1 MKFADEFTVERPA
14 DAVWALF
21 EDVEAVAQCMPG
33 AELTENKGEGVY
45 TGRVSVKLGPLNP
58 TFEGEAT
65 AVYDSD
71 NRGILLNGSGVDRK
85 GGSRG
90 RVSVSVNVREI
101 GASTSVAVDANIT
114 LSGAASR
121 FGRTGLM
128 EEMANRLINEFVA
141 CLEAK
146 LAAGTETEAAAVH
159 ADEVRGFSLLLAGIG
174 GWFRR
179 LLRRLSGRR

>member
-1 MKFADEFTVERPA
+1 MKFAQEFQVGRPLPE
-14 DAVWALF
+14 VWALF
-21 EDVEAVAQCMPG
+21 QDVPAVAQCMPG
-33 AELTENKGEGVY
+33 AELTADKGGGVFA
-45 TGRVSVKLGPLNP
+45 GLVSVKLGPLNP

-65 AVYDSD
+65 AIYDD
-71 NRGILLNGSGVDRK
+71 AAKEIQLTGSGVDRT

-90 RVSVSVNVREI
+90 RVNVEVGLRDVES
-101 GASTSVAVDANIT
+101 ATVVAVDANIT

-146 LAAGTETEAAAVH
+146 LAAGTEAEAASVQAR
-159 ADEVRGFSLLLAGIG
+159 EVRGLSLFLSSIAG
-174 GWFRR
+174 WLSRLFRR
-179 LLRRLSGRR
+179 LFGTK

>member
-1 MKFADEFTVERPA
+1 MKFADEFTVERPV

-21 EDVEAVAQCMPG
+21 EDVASIAQCMPG
-33 AELTENKGEGVY
+33 AELTDDKGGGVY
-45 TGRVSVKLGPLNP
+45 AGRVSVKLGPLNP

-65 AVYDSD
+65 AVYDAD
-71 NRGILLNGSGVDRK
+71 NRAIQLNGSGVDRK

-90 RVSVSVNVREI
+90 RVNVSVEVRGV

-121 FGRTGLM
+121 FGRTGLI

-146 LAAGTETEAAAVH
+146 LAAGTETEAAAVQ
-159 ADEVRGFSLLLAGIG
+159 ADEVRGLSLLMASIA
-174 GWFRR
+174 GWFKR
-179 LLRRLSGRR
+179 LLQRLSGRG